1 MRLLPSRSDFNIG
14 SYLGVPLILGD
25 GELYGSV
32 CVLDP
37 LPHRFTAED
46 LDLIVIL
53 SGWLKLY
60 LERDRMAEGSHLS

>member
-1 MRLLPSRSDFNIG
+1 MHWVPSRSTFNIG
-14 SYLGVPLILGD
+14 SYLGVPLTLSD
-25 GELYGSV
+25 GRLYGTV

-46 LDLIVIL
+46 LDLLVIL

-60 LERDRMAEGSHLS
+60 LERDRLVGGE